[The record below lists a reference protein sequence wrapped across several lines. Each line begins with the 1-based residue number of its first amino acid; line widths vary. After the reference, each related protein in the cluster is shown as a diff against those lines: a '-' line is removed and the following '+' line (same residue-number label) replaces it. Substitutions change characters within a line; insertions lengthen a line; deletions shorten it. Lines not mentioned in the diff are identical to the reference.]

1 MALFETKIYGNSG
14 FAGLFTFWCGYKNRI
29 KTWVLLMPGLL
40 FLLSSTITIHLL
52 GYYQI
57 VYCVA
62 LGISLFLW
70 ALPFLVM
77 SFADDRKI
85 SFQNF
90 YISFS
95 IIGVVLTIIAGI
107 ASMLPCY
114 DLTSGVVTKV
124 HVEKLED
131 RIVVT
136 GEGVRKTSYFISDYV
151 KKNPLLCYTNKE
163 NGFKVPYQEWRI
175 CDGN

>member
-14 FAGLFTFWCGYKNRI
+14 FAGLFTFWCGYKNRL

-40 FLLSSTITIHLL
+40 FLLSSFLVIHLL
-52 GYYQI
+52 DYYQI

-62 LGISLFLW
+62 FGISMLIW

-77 SFADDRKI
+77 SFADDRKEA
-85 SFQNF
+85 FENF

-95 IIGVVLTIIAGI
+95 VIGVALAFIAGT
-107 ASMLPCY
+107 ASFLPCY
-114 DLTSGVVTKV
+114 ETTSGVVVKV

>member
-1 MALFETKIYGNSG
+1 MLFNEIDNPIRDSS
-14 FAGLFTFWCGYKNRI
+14 GLFTFWCGYKNRI

-40 FLLSSTITIHLL
+40 FLLSSTLTIYLL
-52 GYYQI
+52 GYHQI

-62 LGISLFLW
+62 LGISLLIW
-70 ALPFLVM
+70 ALPFLIM
-77 SFADDRKI
+77 PFADDRKI

-95 IIGVVLTIIAGI
+95 VLGCALTFIACI
-107 ASMLPCY
+107 ASILPCY
-114 DLTSGVVTKV
+114 ELTSGVVTEV
-124 HVEKLED
+124 NVEKLED

-136 GEGVRKTSYFISDYV
+136 GGGIRKTSYFISDYV

-163 NGFKVPYQEWRI
+163 NGFKMPYQEWRI